1 MIQIGIADTLRKKVS
16 AMFDTK
22 YLKINN
28 LTERCKA
35 NGFASLCAVGDLMRL
50 AVCVDY
56 AQKYTLP
63 FYKKRGIPLSVFY
76 DTMVDI
82 SVWCENNDNKGLKN
96 YNWLKNHLKGELFKV
111 GRLQYQFYK
120 CDNLTFDYKKLPVS
134 SGDNAVFVHI
144 PQGEKLDFNACK
156 ASLVDSKEFFKQY
169 FPDYK
174 FNYFICESWL
184 LYGSNGEFM
193 SENSNIVKFQSL
205 FNIAYSEKDDSQG
218 IERIFGKRRLLVSQY
233 PEDTTLRRQA
243 KAYIQR
249 GGISLAVILIL
260 TNCFTALAKTVCSIS
275 KQSGLPRQH
284 ILMFRLA
291 CFQ

>member
-1 MIQIGIADTLRKKVS
+1 MA
-16 AMFDTK
+16 
-22 YLKINN
+22 
-28 LTERCKA
+28 
-35 NGFASLCAVGDLMRL
+35 
-50 AVCVDY
+50 
-56 AQKYTLP
+56 
-63 FYKKRGIPLSVFY
+63 
-76 DTMVDI
+76 DI
-82 SVWCENNDNKGLKN
+82 SVWCENNGNKGLKN

-120 CDNLTFDYKKLPVS
+120 CDNPTFDYKKLPVS
-134 SGDNAVFVHI
+134 YGDNAVFVHI

-243 KAYIQR
+243 KAYMQR
-249 GGISLAVILIL
+249 GGKLGIGVGYI
-260 TNCFTALAKTVCSIS
+260 K
-275 KQSGLPRQH
+275 KQ
-284 ILMFRLA
+284 
-291 CFQ
+291 

>member
-1 MIQIGIADTLRKKVS
+1 MHNDFMIQIGIADTLRKKVS

-63 FYKKRGIPLSVFY
+63 FYEKKGLPLSVFY
-76 DTMVDI
+76 DTMADI

-120 CDNLTFDYKKLPVS
+120 CDNLTFNYKKLPVS
-134 SGDNAVFVHI
+134 YGDNAVFVHI

-243 KAYIQR
+243 KAYMQR
-249 GGISLAVILIL
+249 GGKLGIGVGYI
-260 TNCFTALAKTVCSIS
+260 K
-275 KQSGLPRQH
+275 KQY
-284 ILMFRLA
+284 
-291 CFQ
+291 